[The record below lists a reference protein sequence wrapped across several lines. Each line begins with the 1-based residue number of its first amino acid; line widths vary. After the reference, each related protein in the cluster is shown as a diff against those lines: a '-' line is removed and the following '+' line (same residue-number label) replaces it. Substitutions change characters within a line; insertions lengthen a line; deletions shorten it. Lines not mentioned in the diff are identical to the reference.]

1 MRPGRLWKINL
12 KEKGVRRMKT
22 RLKVRQVKELLTRE
36 PVISSVEEVCAVLNV
51 DLDKCDP
58 NEIAAARKVVE
69 RNKLRLQVNLK
80 RDLYAKSDQKSK
92 ETLYKMICDLDE
104 LKRWGI
110 KSSVE
115 TTNNISPTIVVKSDD
130 PDIID
135 KVKQL

>member
-1 MRPGRLWKINL
+1 
-12 KEKGVRRMKT
+12 MKT
-22 RLKVRQVKELLTRE
+22 KLRERQVKELLMRE

-51 DLDKCDP
+51 DMEKCDP
-58 NEIAAARKVVE
+58 DEIATARKIIE

-110 KSSVE
+110 KTDGG
-115 TTNNISPTIVVKSDD
+115 TTNNITPTIVVKSDD
-130 PDIID
+130 PDILD
-135 KVKQL
+135 KVRQL

>member
-1 MRPGRLWKINL
+1 
-12 KEKGVRRMKT
+12 MKT

-51 DLDKCDP
+51 DMDKCDP

-115 TTNNISPTIVVKSDD
+115 TTNNINPTIVVKSDD